1 MQVSSLGKIR
11 IRDSKNLVATVYCIL
26 SGCQVKCTSEYRG
39 ELITRVQRFSSLE
52 YQWAE
57 HRRRIKTE
65 EKAEVVASVWVGK
78 NFNQLLTALAVLH
91 RMI

>member
-1 MQVSSLGKIR
+1 M
-11 IRDSKNLVATVYCIL
+11 
-26 SGCQVKCTSEYRG
+26 
-39 ELITRVQRFSSLE
+39 QRFSSRE

-65 EKAEVVASVWVGK
+65 EKAEVVASVWGGK

-91 RMI
+91 WMILLIG